1 MKARVALSSFTLAIL
16 AGIAGGAG
24 TVYSPPAQAFACAN
38 CATEWTQIMN
48 NIQLVQQYA
57 KQIEQ
62 YRAQLESL
70 ANEARNLASLPLSLV
85 QQYQSIYQQY
95 AQTVQ
100 QLRGVMSDIT
110 TLRDRFRQ
118 LYPDIANG
126 NYTFDQLDAM
136 TRQWEQ
142 SGRENIEDAL
152 AGGAQVLATM
162 QGTASSLQQLGQ
174 ASQSASGALQAMQ
187 AGNQIA
193 MMLGQELMK
202 LNAQTAMFQQAILQE
217 QARQM
222 AGDQVANKRLKH
234 AYSGGNAYNKST
246 ATPAPR
252 LGTR

>member
-16 AGIAGGAG
+16 AGLAGGSA
-24 TVYSPPAQAFACAN
+24 TVYSPPAAALACAN

-57 KQIEQ
+57 KQIQQ
-62 YRAQLESL
+62 YKAQLDSL

-100 QLRGVMSDIT
+100 QLRGVMNDVSN
-110 TLRDRFRQ
+110 LRDRFQQ
-118 LYPDIANG
+118 LYPDLTRG
-126 NYTFDQLDAM
+126 NYTFDQLTAL

-162 QGTASSLQQLGQ
+162 QGTANSLQQLGQ
-174 ASQSASGALQAMQ
+174 ASQSATGALQAMQ
-187 AGNQIA
+187 AGNQIN

-202 LNAQTAMFQQAILQE
+202 LNAQTAMFQQAALQE
-217 QARQM
+217 QARVMAIEAKARANNERVNSGWDQM
-222 AGDQVANKRLKH
+222 R
-234 AYSGGNAYNKST
+234 ST
-246 ATPAPR
+246 ATPVAP
-252 LGTR
+252 LGSK

>member
-16 AGIAGGAG
+16 AGIVGGAG
-24 TVYSPPAQAFACAN
+24 TVYSPPAQALACAN

-85 QQYQSIYQQY
+85 QQYQAIYQQY

-100 QLRGVMSDIT
+100 QLRGVMNNVT
-110 TLRDRFRQ
+110 ALRDRFQQ

-126 NYTFDQLDAM
+126 SYTFEQLTAI
-136 TRQWEQ
+136 TRQWER

-174 ASQSASGALQAMQ
+174 ASQSATGALQAMQ
-187 AGNQIA
+187 AGNQIN

-217 QARQM
+217 QARALGIEAKARANNQRVNSGWDQM
-222 AGDQVANKRLKH
+222 R
-234 AYSGGNAYNKST
+234 ST
-246 ATPAPR
+246 ATPAAR
-252 LGTR
+252 VGSQ